1 MKKILL
7 ALLVVSSSSA
17 FAAAPDASYNV
28 NIQVYSVDNGH
39 KTLVSSMSQVV
50 NNDGVETP
58 IFVKKELGDTGLKLK
73 EGVAVNS
80 RVAKSGDH
88 DVLDFDGVMTRIEK
102 FKVSG
107 DAKWQ
112 EGTVKS
118 LSFRNSMLLKDTK
131 TTYTASF
138 DGENK
143 YLLEMTAVKLDHVE
157 GSPSQEKAKS

>member
-1 MKKILL
+1 MKKLLL

-28 NIQVYSVDNGH
+28 NIQVYAIDNGH

-102 FKVSG
+102 FKVSS
-107 DAKWQ
+107 DSKWQ

-138 DGENK
+138 DGDNK

-157 GSPSQEKAKS
+157 GAPSQEKAKS

>member
-7 ALLVVSSSSA
+7 ALLVVFSSSA

-102 FKVSG
+102 FKVSS
-107 DAKWQ
+107 DSKWQ

-131 TTYTASF
+131 TTYTESF
-138 DGENK
+138 DGDNK

-157 GSPSQEKAKS
+157 GSPSPEKAKS

>member
-1 MKKILL
+1 MKKLL
-7 ALLVVSSSSA
+7 ALALLASSSA

-28 NIQVYSVDNGH
+28 NIQVYAVDNGH

-58 IFVKKELGDTGLKLK
+58 IFVKRDLGDTGLKLK
-73 EGVAVNS
+73 EGFTVNS
-80 RVAKSGDH
+80 KVAKSGDH

-102 FKVSG
+102 FKASG

-131 TTYTASF
+131 TTYSSSF
-138 DGENK
+138 DGDNK
-143 YLLEMTAVKLDHVE
+143 YLLEMTAVKLDRVE